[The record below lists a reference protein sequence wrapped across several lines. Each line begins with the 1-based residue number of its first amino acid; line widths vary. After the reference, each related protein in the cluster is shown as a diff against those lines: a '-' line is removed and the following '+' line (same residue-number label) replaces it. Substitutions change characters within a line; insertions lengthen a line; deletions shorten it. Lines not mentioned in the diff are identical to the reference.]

1 MMQINLHFT
10 EFHYL
15 RFCKRNWL
23 WSKIISNDGR
33 DSVQR
38 YEIIYLIPSP
48 PPPPPL
54 CSFSK
59 ELQATVRLLAPKCDI
74 TFLVSEDG
82 SGKGAAMV
90 TAVAQRLALQSRL
103 LEDSDGEDEDE
114 EEEEEEK

>member
-38 YEIIYLIPSP
+38 YEIIYLIPS
-48 PPPPPL
+48 PPPPL